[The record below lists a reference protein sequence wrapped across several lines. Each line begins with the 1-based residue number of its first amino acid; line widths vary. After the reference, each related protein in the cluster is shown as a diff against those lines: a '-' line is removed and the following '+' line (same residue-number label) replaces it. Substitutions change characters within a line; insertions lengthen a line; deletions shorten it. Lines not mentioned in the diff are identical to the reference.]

1 MMPSLAWQ
9 ERARCRDLDVEM
21 FFPEKGRAARAAKR
35 VCMGCVVRE
44 ECLEYALRRHETE
57 GVWGGLTPTE
67 RRRLARERRKVPA

>member
-1 MMPSLAWQ
+1 MIMSLAWQ

-35 VCMGCVVRE
+35 VCMECPVRA
-44 ECLEYALRRHETE
+44 ECLEYALRRRETE

-67 RRRLARERRKVPA
+67 RRRLARERRRIPA